1 MSLAVLAH
9 GFDDG
14 TEFVLRNG
22 RIFPTRHLLT
32 HSDHLA
38 TGSGRPARIAERTA
52 TTRLVNLPNCAL
64 SVDCGH
70 RYGESSVIG

>member
-1 MSLAVLAH
+1 MRRPFKPDLFEDAGMSLAVLAH

-38 TGSGRPARIAERTA
+38 TG
-52 TTRLVNLPNCAL
+52 
-64 SVDCGH
+64 
-70 RYGESSVIG
+70 